1 MDVPGFR
8 LSHIHLLGYPEVS
21 MPLSGKY
28 LWPGARRP
36 TILAEDRRDGRGGV
50 RAGTGWK
57 QLLALELSA
66 FGFFGLFWGCFAVLL
81 ADLSGSLG
89 LSPGPLGVA
98 LFVGAGA
105 SIATMAALG
114 WASDRLGR
122 RAYLILAT
130 CAFAAGIAGLALSGS
145 YPALLATL
153 VVLYSFSGLYDV
165 GINAVA
171 VDLERLSGRRFMS
184 YLHAAFSGGAMVGAL
199 GAGALR
205 QAGVDYR
212 LVYLALLLPLAALV
226 LAFAAARFPRLGD
239 GGTDGERPPG
249 GGPSAAAAPEAR
261 GGAGRWELY
270 HDRSLLLVAAIACLG
285 LLAEGEMEHWS
296 GIYLRDT
303 LGLAAIVGG
312 SGVAVFYGAMAL
324 GRLATGWIVGHV
336 GNRRTLLGSGLLAA
350 GGMLLALATTSPA
363 LVVGGFLLVGLALA
377 AVAPLAFSVA
387 GDLVPERAGSAVSV
401 VTTFGYGGFL
411 LGPPLVGG
419 LAEVVGLRAALGVIV
434 VAGLAVFILSLRLR
448 EDQQKSVTS

>member
-1 MDVPGFR
+1 M
-8 LSHIHLLGYPEVS
+8 
-21 MPLSGKY
+21 
-28 LWPGARRP
+28 
-36 TILAEDRRDGRGGV
+36 
-50 RAGTGWK
+50 GTSWK
-57 QLLALELSA
+57 RLLALELSA

-105 SIATMAALG
+105 SIASMAALG

-122 RAYLILAT
+122 RAYLILT
-130 CAFAAGIAGLALSGS
+130 VLAFGVGIVGLALSGS
-145 YPALLATL
+145 YAALLATL

-165 GINAVA
+165 GMNAVA
-171 VDLERLSGRRFMS
+171 VDVERLSGRRLMS
-184 YLHAAFSGGAMVGAL
+184 YMHAAFSGGAMAGAL

-212 LVYLALLLPLAALV
+212 LGYLALLVPLAALV
-226 LAFAAARFPRLGD
+226 LAFATARFPGPVADGTRDERSPEGTFSAVAPKAE
-239 GGTDGERPPG
+239 GGT
-249 GGPSAAAAPEAR
+249 
-261 GGAGRWELY
+261 GRWDLY
-270 HDRSLLLVAAIACLG
+270 RDRSLLLVAAIACLG

-324 GRLATGWIVGHV
+324 GRLAIGWLVGRI
-336 GNRRTLLGSGLLAA
+336 GNRRTLLASGALAA

-387 GDLVPERAGSAVSV
+387 GETVPDRAGSAVSV
-401 VTTFGYGGFL
+401 VTTIGYGGFL

-419 LAEVVGLRAALGVIV
+419 LAEATGLRAALGIIA
-434 VAGLAVFILSLRLR
+434 VAGLAVFVLSLALR
-448 EDQQKSVTS
+448 EPEADPATEGGVGPP

>member
-1 MDVPGFR
+1 VVTD
-8 LSHIHLLGYPEVS
+8 
-21 MPLSGKY
+21 
-28 LWPGARRP
+28 
-36 TILAEDRRDGRGGV
+36 
-50 RAGTGWK
+50 WK
-57 QLLALELSA
+57 RLLALELSA

-105 SIATMAALG
+105 SIAAMGALG

-130 CAFAAGIAGLALSGS
+130 GLFGAGIAGLALSDS
-145 YPALLATL
+145 FVALLLTL

-171 VDLERLSGRRFMS
+171 VDLERISGRRFMS
-184 YLHAAFSGGAMVGAL
+184 YLHAAFSGGAMVGAM

-205 QAGVDYR
+205 QAGMDYR
-212 LVYLALLLPLAALV
+212 LVYLALLVPLFALV
-226 LAFAAARFPRLGD
+226 LTFALTRFPRPGAD
-239 GGTDGERPPG
+239 GARGEGAPDGASP
-249 GGPSAAAAPEAR
+249 AAAESD
-261 GGAGRWELY
+261 GGAGRWDLY
-270 HDRSLLLVAAIACLG
+270 RSGSLLLVAAIVCLG
-285 LLAEGEMEHWS
+285 FLAEGEMEHWS
-296 GIYLRDT
+296 GIYLRNT

-312 SGVAVFYGAMAL
+312 SGVAVFYGAEAL
-324 GRLATGWIVGHV
+324 GRLATGWIVGRV

-377 AVAPLAFSVA
+377 AIAPVAFSLA
-387 GDLVPERAGSAVSV
+387 GDLAPDRAGSAVSV

-419 LAEVVGLRAALGVIV
+419 LAEVVGLRGALGLIA
-434 VAGLAVFILSLRLR
+434 VAGLSVFVLSLKLK
-448 EDQQKSVTS
+448 ENEEKLISS

>member
-1 MDVPGFR
+1 
-8 LSHIHLLGYPEVS
+8 

-36 TILAEDRRDGRGGV
+36 TIYAEDRRDGRGV
-50 RAGTGWK
+50 RSGTGWK
-57 QLLALELSA
+57 RLLALELSA
-66 FGFFGLFWGCFAVLL
+66 FGFFGLFWGSFAVLL

-130 CAFAAGIAGLALSGS
+130 CAFGAGIAGLALSGS

-171 VDLERLSGRRFMS
+171 VDLERLSGRRFMT
-184 YLHAAFSGGAMVGAL
+184 YLHAAFSGGAMAGAL

-226 LAFAAARFPRLGD
+226 LAFAAARFPRPEA
-239 GGTDGERPPG
+239 DGEQPPG
-249 GGPSAAAAPEAR
+249 GGPSAAAAPEAK

-270 HDRSLLLVAAIACLG
+270 RDRSLLLVAAIACLG

-324 GRLATGWIVGHV
+324 GRLAIGWIVGRV

-363 LVVGGFLLVGLALA
+363 LVVGGFVLVGLALA

>member
-1 MDVPGFR
+1 M
-8 LSHIHLLGYPEVS
+8 
-21 MPLSGKY
+21 
-28 LWPGARRP
+28 WTGARRP
-36 TILAEDRRDGRGGV
+36 TIFAEDWRDGRGV

-57 QLLALELSA
+57 RLLALELSA

-130 CAFAAGIAGLALSGS
+130 CAFGAGIAGLALSDS

-171 VDLERLSGRRFMS
+171 VDLEKLSGRRFMS

-205 QAGVDYR
+205 QAGLDYR

-226 LAFAAARFPRLGD
+226 LAFAAARFPRPEA
-239 GGTDGERPPG
+239 DGEQPPG
-249 GGPSAAAAPEAR
+249 GGPSAAAAPEAK

-270 HDRSLLLVAAIACLG
+270 RDRSLLLVAAIACLG

-324 GRLATGWIVGHV
+324 GRLAIGWIVGRV

-363 LVVGGFLLVGLALA
+363 LVVGGFVLVGLALA

-434 VAGLAVFILSLRLR
+434 VAGLAVFILSLRLG

>member
-1 MDVPGFR
+1 MR
-8 LSHIHLLGYPEVS
+8 E
-21 MPLSGKY
+21 
-28 LWPGARRP
+28 
-36 TILAEDRRDGRGGV
+36 
-50 RAGTGWK
+50 GTGWK
-57 QLLALELSA
+57 RLLALEVSA

-81 ADLSGSLG
+81 ADLSGALG

-98 LFVGAGA
+98 LLVGAGA
-105 SIATMAALG
+105 SIAAMGALG
-114 WASDRLGR
+114 WTSDRLGR
-122 RAYLILAT
+122 RAYLIGAAV
-130 CAFAAGIAGLALSGS
+130 AFGAGIVGLALSGS
-145 YPALLATL
+145 YAALLPTL

-171 VDLERLSGRRFMS
+171 VDLERISGRRFMS
-184 YLHAAFSGGAMVGAL
+184 YLHAAFSGGAMAGAV

-212 LVYLALLLPLAALV
+212 LVYLTLLLPLVALV
-226 LAFAAARFPRLGD
+226 AAFAAARFPRPRA
-239 GGTDGERPPG
+239 DGERPLDGASPVE
-249 GGPSAAAAPEAR
+249 APEVK
-261 GGAGRWELY
+261 GEVKGDEAGRWGPY
-270 HDRSLLLVAAIACLG
+270 RSGPLLLVAAIACLG

-324 GRLATGWIVGHV
+324 GRLAGGWLVGRM
-336 GNRRTLLGSGLLAA
+336 GNRHTLLVSGGLAA
-350 GGMLLALATTSPA
+350 GGMLLALATTNPA

-377 AVAPLAFSVA
+377 AVAPVAFSVA

-401 VTTFGYGGFL
+401 VTTVGYGGFL

-419 LAEVVGLRAALGVIV
+419 LAEVVGLRAALGVV
-434 VAGLAVFILSLRLR
+434 AVAGLAIFLLSLHLR
-448 EDQQKSVTS
+448 EPKADTATQGSFRTP

>member
-1 MDVPGFR
+1 MR
-8 LSHIHLLGYPEVS
+8 TET
-21 MPLSGKY
+21 
-28 LWPGARRP
+28 R
-36 TILAEDRRDGRGGV
+36 
-50 RAGTGWK
+50 WK
-57 QLLALELSA
+57 RLLALELGA

-105 SIATMAALG
+105 SIAAMGALG

-130 CAFAAGIAGLALSGS
+130 GLFGAGISGLALSDS
-145 YPALLATL
+145 FVTLLLAL
-153 VVLYSFSGLYDV
+153 VVLYSSSGLYDV

-171 VDLERLSGRRFMS
+171 VDLERISGKRLMS
-184 YLHAAFSGGAMVGAL
+184 YLHAAFSGGAMAGAL

-205 QAGVDYR
+205 QAGADYR
-212 LVYLALLLPLAALV
+212 LVYLSLLVPLAALV
-226 LAFAAARFPRLGD
+226 AAFAVARFPRSGVPSD
-239 GGTDGERPPG
+239 AAS
-249 GGPSAAAAPEAR
+249 SAAEAR
-261 GGAGRWELY
+261 GGAAAGRWDLY
-270 HDRSLLLVAAIACLG
+270 RSGPLLVVASIACLG

-312 SGVAVFYGAMAL
+312 SGVAIFYGAMAL
-324 GRLATGWIVGHV
+324 GRLASGWLVGRV
-336 GNRRTLLGSGLLAA
+336 GNRRTLAGSGALAA
-350 GGMLLALATTSPA
+350 GGMLLALATTNPA

-401 VTTFGYGGFL
+401 VTTVGYGGFL

-419 LAEVVGLRAALGVIV
+419 LAEVVGLRSALGVV
-434 VAGLAVFILSLRLR
+434 AAAGLAVFVLSSLLR
-448 EDQQKSVTS
+448 ESGKDQGTPVHERRR

>member
-1 MDVPGFR
+1 MVMD
-8 LSHIHLLGYPEVS
+8 
-21 MPLSGKY
+21 
-28 LWPGARRP
+28 
-36 TILAEDRRDGRGGV
+36 
-50 RAGTGWK
+50 WK
-57 QLLALELSA
+57 RLLALELSA

-81 ADLSGSLG
+81 ADLSGSLS

-105 SIATMAALG
+105 SIAAMGALG
-114 WASDRLGR
+114 WASDWLGR

-130 CAFAAGIAGLALSGS
+130 GLFGAGIAGLALSDS
-145 YPALLATL
+145 FVVLLLTL

-171 VDLERLSGRRFMS
+171 VDLERISGRRFMT
-184 YLHAAFSGGAMVGAL
+184 YLHAAFSGGAMAGAL

-205 QAGVDYR
+205 QAGMDYR
-212 LVYLALLLPLAALV
+212 LVYLTLLLPLVALV
-226 LAFAAARFPRLGD
+226 LAFATARFPRPEAD
-239 GGTDGERPPG
+239 ETDGEWPPG
-249 GGPSAAAAPEAR
+249 GELSAAAAPEAK

-270 HDRSLLLVAAIACLG
+270 RDRSLLLVAAIACLG

-324 GRLATGWIVGHV
+324 GRLAIGWIVGRV

-363 LVVGGFLLVGLALA
+363 LVVGGFVLVGLALA

-387 GDLVPERAGSAVSV
+387 GDLAPTRAGSAVSV

-419 LAEVVGLRAALGVIV
+419 LAEVVGLRGALGLIAL
-434 VAGLAVFILSLRLR
+434 AGLSVFALSLKLK
-448 EDQQKSVTS
+448 ENEEELIPS

>member
-1 MDVPGFR
+1 VVMD
-8 LSHIHLLGYPEVS
+8 
-21 MPLSGKY
+21 
-28 LWPGARRP
+28 
-36 TILAEDRRDGRGGV
+36 
-50 RAGTGWK
+50 WK
-57 QLLALELSA
+57 RLLALELSA

-81 ADLSGSLG
+81 ADLSGSLS

-105 SIATMAALG
+105 SIAAMGALG
-114 WASDRLGR
+114 WASDWLGR

-130 CAFAAGIAGLALSGS
+130 GLFGAGIAGLALSDS
-145 YPALLATL
+145 FVVLLLTL

-171 VDLERLSGRRFMS
+171 VDLERISGRRFMT
-184 YLHAAFSGGAMVGAL
+184 YLHAAFSGGAMAGAL

-205 QAGVDYR
+205 QAGMDYR
-212 LVYLALLLPLAALV
+212 LVYLTLLLPLVALV
-226 LAFAAARFPRLGD
+226 LAFATARFPRPEAD
-239 GGTDGERPPG
+239 ETDGEWPPG
-249 GGPSAAAAPEAR
+249 GELSAAAAPEAK

-270 HDRSLLLVAAIACLG
+270 RDRSLLLVAAIACLG

-296 GIYLRDT
+296 SIYLRDT

-324 GRLATGWIVGHV
+324 GRLAIGWIVGRV

-363 LVVGGFLLVGLALA
+363 LVVGGFVLVGLALA

-387 GDLVPERAGSAVSV
+387 GDLAPTRAGSAVSV

-419 LAEVVGLRAALGVIV
+419 LAEVVGLRGALGLIAL
-434 VAGLAVFILSLRLR
+434 AGLSVFALSLKLK
-448 EDQQKSVTS
+448 ENEEELIPS